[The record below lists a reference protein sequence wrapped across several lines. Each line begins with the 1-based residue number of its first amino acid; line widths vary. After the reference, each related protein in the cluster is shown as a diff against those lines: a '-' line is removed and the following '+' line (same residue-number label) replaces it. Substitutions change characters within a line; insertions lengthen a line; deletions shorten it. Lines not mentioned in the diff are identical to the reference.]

1 MNTLK
6 LFSLASCFL
15 LLPACQSMTRQQAIP
30 DPMIGVKVYKIDAD
44 VDQTFKEWTT
54 LGINTVF
61 ADASL
66 LTEEFR
72 SLAKQ
77 HKIKIFIIFPVFY
90 DSEALHRDTSL
101 YAITSKGER
110 AVEDW
115 VQFVCPSRE
124 DYRTSKID
132 SIRKLVAE
140 LDPDG
145 ISLDFIRCFCFWEK
159 VYPDRNPDSLPGTCF
174 NAHCLQQFQTDTR
187 ITIPDSLTGI
197 PEKARWIR
205 MNYYEE
211 WTSWKCNLITSFVKE
226 ASAGARK
233 IKPNILVNVH
243 AVPWRH
249 DDYDNAIRH
258 VIGQNFPDISKYVD
272 MISPMTYAHMVK
284 REPSWI
290 HDVVRELDIQVDMRI
305 VPSIQVNKAYLDEPL
320 EVEEFEQY
328 FREAMKPP
336 SSGVIFWSWEQLMV
350 SPEKKAIL
358 NKLLQEAF

>member
-1 MNTLK
+1 MYTLK

-15 LLPACQSMTRQQAIP
+15 LLAACQSATKQQTIP

-61 ADASL
+61 VDASL

-72 SLAKQ
+72 ALAKQ
-77 HKIKIFIIFPVFY
+77 YQIKVFIILPVFY
-90 DSEALHRDTSL
+90 DPEALHRDTSL
-101 YAITSKGER
+101 YAITSKGDR
-110 AVEDW
+110 AVDDW
-115 VQFVCPSRE
+115 VQLVCPSRE
-124 DYRTSKID
+124 DYRTGKID
-132 SIRKLVAE
+132 TIRKLIAD

-159 VYPDRNPDSLPGTCF
+159 VYPYRDPDSLPITCF
-174 NAHCLQQFQTDTR
+174 DAHCLQQFQTDSR
-187 ITIPDSLTGI
+187 ISIPDSLTGI
-197 PEKARWIR
+197 PSKARWIR
-205 MNYYEE
+205 RYYYEE
-211 WTSWKCNLITSFVKE
+211 WTSWKCGLITSFVKE
-226 ASAGARK
+226 ASAEARK

-249 DDYDNAIRH
+249 DDYNNAIRH
-258 VIGQNFPDISKYVD
+258 VTGQDFPGISEYVD

-290 HDVVRELDIQVDMRI
+290 HDVVRDLDNQVDTRI

-320 EVEEFEQY
+320 NTEEFEQY
-328 FREAMKPP
+328 ILEALKPP
-336 SSGVIFWSWEQLMV
+336 SSGVIFWSWEQLIV

-358 NKLLQEAF
+358 QKLIQ